1 MAFEEVLKYKETQ
14 QAVDEFPLA
23 PQKHDRGK
31 RRRHIIHL
39 EDTGGFLFFPAE
51 LV

>member
-23 PQKHDRGK
+23 PQK
-31 RRRHIIHL
+31 
-39 EDTGGFLFFPAE
+39 T
-51 LV
+51 

>member
-23 PQKHDRGK
+23 PQKNMTEEREG
-31 RRRHIIHL
+31 
-39 EDTGGFLFFPAE
+39 DT
-51 LV
+51 